1 MCPDH
6 EDNKIINKVYAGEL
20 PSSPLAGPS
29 RAMEDTM
36 ETEPEP
42 EVISPRPC
50 LDLSGIKRRLHEAL
64 GCTILAIPCGSPE
77 CLVHQ
82 ASRPSSSK
90 PLYGGP
96 LSHLNIIRVVQ
107 PPRLP
112 HHDQALYEVY
122 NDIQEEEEDEVT
134 RWQRAVDDRD
144 AVQAVNEMETIWP
157 EQMIKGYRNDPV

>member
-6 EDNKIINKVYAGEL
+6 EDDKIINKVYTGEL
-20 PSSPLAGPS
+20 QSSPRAGPS
-29 RAMEDTM
+29 RAMEDAM

-42 EVISPRPC
+42 EVMEPRPR

-64 GCTILAIPCGSPE
+64 GCTTLDIPCGSPE
-77 CLVHQ
+77 CPVHQ

-96 LSHLNIIRVVQ
+96 LSHLNVIPVIE

-112 HHDQALYEVY
+112 HHDRALYEVY
-122 NDIQEEEEDEVT
+122 NDIQEEEDDQVK
-134 RWQRAVDDRD
+134 RW
-144 AVQAVNEMETIWP
+144 
-157 EQMIKGYRNDPV
+157 